1 MRRVMASPLGGE
13 RHPYHASV
21 VSEVENLSAA
31 SREVGLVLRA
41 WGGRRQ
47 CRPLLRRDTLARKA
61 FSTTNRDGKLL
72 PKRALID
79 KTTGPA
85 AAEEFGGGKIR
96 WGEGKARKVRTHCYH
111 SRRSSSH
118 LRKSATT
125 ATRPSP

>member
-47 CRPLLRRDTLARKA
+47 CRPLLSRDTLARKA
-61 FSTTNRDGKLL
+61 FSMTNRDGKLL

-85 AAEEFGGGKIR
+85 AAEESAAEKFGGEKEKRARSEHTAIILVGPVVI
-96 WGEGKARKVRTHCYH
+96 WG
-111 SRRSSSH
+111 SR
-118 LRKSATT
+118 LR
-125 ATRPSP
+125 